1 MLRFFLCFYLSF
13 CLKFAG
19 IIFKIIILNFNGTI
33 VSDTAQF
40 LSPNNRGFKFG
51 DSLFETVKISNGK
64 VVFWED
70 HYFRLMA
77 SMRMLR
83 MKIPM
88 NFTLENLENEI
99 LKTTPSGNTNTSFRA
114 RLSVFRKDGGLY
126 TPATNDVDFLIE
138 VSVLEQEIKESYRI
152 DLFKDFYNYSGLLS
166 TLKTNNKILSTV
178 ASVYAQ
184 ENDLDNCVL
193 LNERK
198 GVVEVTNGN
207 IFIIKGNNIKT
218 PALTEGCLKGVLRK
232 KVIEILQANDTY
244 TIEETAISPFEIQKA
259 DEVFV
264 TNAIVGIQPVT
275 HYRKKTFVTD
285 ISLKLSQRLRILEI
299 TGKV

>member
-1 MLRFFLCFYLSF
+1 M
-13 CLKFAG
+13 
-19 IIFKIIILNFNGTI
+19 NFNGTI
-33 VSDTAQF
+33 ASDSDQF
-40 LSPNNRGFKFG
+40 LSSNNRGFKFG
-51 DSLFETVKISNGK
+51 DSLFETVKIVNRK

-88 NFTLENLENEI
+88 EFTLENLEKEI
-99 LKTTPSGNTNTSFRA
+99 LKTIPATSSEHTFRA

-126 TPATNDVDFLIE
+126 TPTTNDIDFLIE
-138 VSVLEQEIKESYRI
+138 VSAFKPVKKETYTI
-152 DLFKDFYNYSGLLS
+152 DLFKDFYQYSGMLS

-178 ASVYAQ
+178 ASIYAS

-207 IFIIKGNNIKT
+207 IFIVKGSTIKT

-232 KVIEILQANDTY
+232 KVIEIVAASKEY
-244 TIEETAISPFEIQKA
+244 TIEETSITPFEIQKA
-259 DEVFV
+259 DEVFI
-264 TNAIVGIQPVT
+264 TNAISGIQPVT
-275 HYRKKTFVTD
+275 QYRKKSFTTE
-285 ISLKLSQRLRILEI
+285 ISEKLAKRLHILEI

>member
-1 MLRFFLCFYLSF
+1 M
-13 CLKFAG
+13 
-19 IIFKIIILNFNGTI
+19 NFNGTLI
-33 VSDTAQF
+33 SDTVQF
-40 LSPNNRGFKFG
+40 LSAQNRGFKFG
-51 DSLFETVKISNGK
+51 DALFETVKIANGK
-64 VVFWED
+64 VIFWED

-88 NFTLENLENEI
+88 EFTLENLEKEI
-99 LKTTPSGNTNTSFRA
+99 LKTIPSDATNMVFRS
-114 RLSVFRKDGGLY
+114 RLSVCRKDGGLY
-126 TPATNDVDFLIE
+126 TPVTNEVDFFIE
-138 VSVLEQEIKESYRI
+138 VSELELENKDSYRI

-178 ASVYAQ
+178 ASIYAK

-207 IFIIKGNNIKT
+207 IFVVKGNTIKT
-218 PALTEGCLKGVLRK
+218 PAITEGCLKGILRK
-232 KVIEILQANDTY
+232 KIIEIIESNDQY
-244 TIEETAISPFEIQKA
+244 TIEETTVSPFEIQKA
-259 DEVFV
+259 DEVFI
-264 TNAIVGIQPVT
+264 TNAIAGIQTVT
-275 HYRKKTFVTD
+275 HYRKKVFVTD
-285 ISLKLSQRLRILEI
+285 VSDKLAKSLRVLEI